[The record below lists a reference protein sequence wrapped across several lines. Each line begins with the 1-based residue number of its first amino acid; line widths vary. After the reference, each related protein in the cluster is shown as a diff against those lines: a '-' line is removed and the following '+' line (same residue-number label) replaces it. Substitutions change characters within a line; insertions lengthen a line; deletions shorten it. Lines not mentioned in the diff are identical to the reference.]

1 MPEGVAKPVKVLPA
15 EFYDFAYWDIK
26 NNYPNP
32 ADTTVTDIS
41 ITFFSSDTI
50 IANLKPQD
58 YAYFVPNSFSPNG
71 DGINDDWRPWGNVID
86 LETFDLKVFDRWG
99 QLMMESKDPNLPW
112 DGSDG
117 SGTVRDGV
125 YTYRAYVIEG
135 ITKERHELFGHV
147 TVFK

>member
-1 MPEGVAKPVKVLPA
+1 MPEGVAKAVKVLPT

-32 ADTTVTDIS
+32 ADTYRDRYQHHLLR
-41 ITFFSSDTI
+41 SDTI

-71 DGINDDWRPWGNVID
+71 DGINDEWRPWGNVID

-99 QLMMESKDPNLPW
+99 QLTMESKDPNLP
-112 DGSDG
+112 
-117 SGTVRDGV
+117 
-125 YTYRAYVIEG
+125 
-135 ITKERHELFGHV
+135 
-147 TVFK
+147 